1 MYEIF
6 EKYFSFFEFSPLR
19 LSSLLD
25 MLPAGQV
32 FVEMR
37 REFGVG
43 VEFFELRY
51 PVDIPFLE
59 RYLNIDAQSLK

>member
-1 MYEIF
+1 MISIIKLAV
-6 EKYFSFFEFSPLR
+6 EKYFSDFLVMVAGED
-19 LSSLLD
+19 SLLD

-43 VEFFELRY
+43 VEFSELGH
-51 PVDIPFLE
+51 PVDIPFLK
-59 RYLNIDAQSLK
+59 RC

>member
-1 MYEIF
+1 MVAGGE
-6 EKYFSFFEFSPLR
+6 
-19 LSSLLD
+19 SLLD

-43 VEFFELRY
+43 VEFFELRH
-51 PVDIPFLE
+51 PVDIPFL
-59 RYLNIDAQSLK
+59 KKC